1 MIHVSIEFSG
11 AARNIVG
18 QKQISLELDEKS
30 SFRDIISLLGKRYPG
45 LIGILIDAGGKDFLS
60 SNMFVI
66 NGDMT
71 TPAMVIDESP
81 HDGDHLVLM
90 SLITGG

>member
-1 MIHVSIEFSG
+1 MIHVTIEFSG
-11 AARNIVG
+11 VARNIVG
-18 QKQISLELDEKS
+18 QKEIALELDEKT
-30 SFRDIISLLGKRYPG
+30 SFRDIIFLLGNRYPG
-45 LIGILIDAGGKDFLS
+45 LIGVLIDSDRKNFLS

-71 TPAMVIDESP
+71 TPAMVVDESP